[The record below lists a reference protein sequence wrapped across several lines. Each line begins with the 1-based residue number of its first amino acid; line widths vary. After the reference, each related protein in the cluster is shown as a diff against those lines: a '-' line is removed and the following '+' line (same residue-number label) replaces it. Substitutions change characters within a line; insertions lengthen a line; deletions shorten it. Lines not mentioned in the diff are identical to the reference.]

1 ETGTKVQ
8 KGVVLLVYISY
19 IMFGAL
25 IFGALERDFE
35 VQQRHLVVK
44 AKADFLKNRSN
55 MTKEDV
61 RRFVQ
66 MMTSLILSGIPPTGN
81 KTTVVFW
88 TFTNSFITCIIT
100 LSTIGYGTIFPK
112 TSGGQMFC
120 VVFATIGIP
129 LTIMLF
135 KYIFILV
142 YLPSEKF
149 GIYLQHK
156 GLNEKSSGLFFFL
169 SGFFLTMWIH
179 NFILTNTS
187 LRFKYLKAVGLIP
200 GGGTRI
206 QRAVDHNYL
215 IYFILQA
222 CQKAW
227 SRKNVYLWK
236 SLFFAATGSLFF
248 LVLPPFLFMSLENW
262 SYVEG
267 IYYSFN
273 TISTIGFGDYT
284 VVGSLSLIQWIFLTQ
299 GSNWGLLHCRWILY
313 QLAIIESPIREL
325 PAMWETWVRS
335 LGWED
340 LLEKG
345 KATHSSIL
353 AWRIP

>member
-1 ETGTKVQ
+1 MSLSRLLSYSFDLSSLCLRDETVTKVR
-8 KGVVLLVYISY
+8 KGIILLVYISY

-35 VQQRHLVVK
+35 VQQRRLAVK

-81 KTTVVFW
+81 RTTVFFW

-120 VVFATIGIP
+120 VVFATVGIP

-142 YLPSEKF
+142 YLPFEKF

-156 GLNEKSSGLFFFL
+156 GLNEK
-169 SGFFLTMWIH
+169 
-179 NFILTNTS
+179 
-187 LRFKYLKAVGLIP
+187 
-200 GGGTRI
+200 
-206 QRAVDHNYL
+206 
-215 IYFILQA
+215 
-222 CQKAW
+222 
-227 SRKNVYLWK
+227 NVYLWK
-236 SLFFAATGSLFF
+236 NLFFAATGSLFF

-262 SYVEG
+262 SYIEG

-273 TISTIGFGDYT
+273 TISAIGFGDYT
-284 VVGSLSLIQWIFLTQ
+284 VV
-299 GSNWGLLHCRWILY
+299 SNPTKDNQDITY
-313 QLAIIESPIREL
+313 
-325 PAMWETWVRS
+325 
-335 LGWED
+335 
-340 LLEKG
+340 
-345 KATHSSIL
+345 SIL
-353 AWRIP
+353 LLIWNLYGLAWIALLFNLIARCFQEMGSRLSKDTSETEVEEEKELSRSG

>member
-1 ETGTKVQ
+1 
-8 KGVVLLVYISY
+8 
-19 IMFGAL
+19 
-25 IFGALERDFE
+25 
-35 VQQRHLVVK
+35 
-44 AKADFLKNRSN
+44 
-55 MTKEDV
+55 
-61 RRFVQ
+61 

-120 VVFATIGIP
+120 IVFATIGIP

-156 GLNEKSSGLFFFL
+156 GLNE
-169 SGFFLTMWIH
+169 
-179 NFILTNTS
+179 
-187 LRFKYLKAVGLIP
+187 
-200 GGGTRI
+200 
-206 QRAVDHNYL
+206 
-215 IYFILQA
+215 
-222 CQKAW
+222 
-227 SRKNVYLWK
+227 
-236 SLFFAATGSLFF
+236 
-248 LVLPPFLFMSLENW
+248 NW

-284 VVGSLSLIQWIFLTQ
+284 VV
-299 GSNWGLLHCRWILY
+299 SNPTKDNQDITY
-313 QLAIIESPIREL
+313 
-325 PAMWETWVRS
+325 
-335 LGWED
+335 
-340 LLEKG
+340 
-345 KATHSSIL
+345 SIL
-353 AWRIP
+353 LLIWNLYGLAWIALLFNLIASFFKEMGSRLNKDTSETEVEEKKE

>member
-1 ETGTKVQ
+1 MSLSRQLSYSFDFSSLCLRDETVTQVR
-8 KGVVLLVYISY
+8 KGIVLLVYISY

-35 VQQRHLVVK
+35 VQQRHLAVK

-81 KTTVVFW
+81 RTTVFFW

-120 VVFATIGIP
+120 VVFATVGIP

-142 YLPSEKF
+142 YLPFEKF

-156 GLNEKSSGLFFFL
+156 GLNEK
-169 SGFFLTMWIH
+169 
-179 NFILTNTS
+179 
-187 LRFKYLKAVGLIP
+187 
-200 GGGTRI
+200 
-206 QRAVDHNYL
+206 
-215 IYFILQA
+215 
-222 CQKAW
+222 
-227 SRKNVYLWK
+227 NVYLWK
-236 SLFFAATGSLFF
+236 NLFFAATGSLFF

-262 SYVEG
+262 SYIEG

-273 TISTIGFGDYT
+273 TISAIGFGDYT
-284 VVGSLSLIQWIFLTQ
+284 VG
-299 GSNWGLLHCRWILY
+299 
-313 QLAIIESPIREL
+313 ES
-325 PAMWETWVRS
+325 
-335 LGWED
+335 
-340 LLEKG
+340 
-345 KATHSSIL
+345 
-353 AWRIP
+353 